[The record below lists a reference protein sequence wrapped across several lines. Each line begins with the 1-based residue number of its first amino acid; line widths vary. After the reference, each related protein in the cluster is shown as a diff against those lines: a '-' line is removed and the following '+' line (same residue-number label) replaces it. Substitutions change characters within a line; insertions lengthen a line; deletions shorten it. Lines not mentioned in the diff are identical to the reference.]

1 MLSELGFDFQ
11 IKPVAMAEANFAE
24 TSETLLLKWPVLRG
38 EVSISSMLFLIKKKS
53 ISHMLFTCYN
63 RLHETVT

>member
-38 EVSISSMLFLIKKKS
+38 EVKQDTIKNVF
-53 ISHMLFTCYN
+53 I
-63 RLHETVT
+63 